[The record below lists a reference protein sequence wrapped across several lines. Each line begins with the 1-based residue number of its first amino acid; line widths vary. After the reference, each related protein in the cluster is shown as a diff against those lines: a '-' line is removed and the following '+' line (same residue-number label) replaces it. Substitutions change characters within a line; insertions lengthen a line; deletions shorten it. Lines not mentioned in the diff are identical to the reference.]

1 MYTLKKLHNVSMPAG
16 DIRKFIKSSDN
27 EFNGFGEVYFSYAN
41 NGHIKAWKKH
51 KEMIMNVL
59 VISGEVKF
67 VFLVNDKFE
76 EIAVKCSDNNL
87 LTVYPN
93 TWFGFEGIGKD
104 NLICNFANLE
114 HSEDELERKDVSDFK
129 YKWRIE

>member
-1 MYTLKKLHNVSMPAG
+1 MPAG
-16 DIRKFIKSSDN
+16 DIRKFIKLSDK

-41 NGHIKAWKKH
+41 NGYIKAWKKH

-67 VFLVNDKFE
+67 VFLVNDKFKE
-76 EIAVKCSDNNL
+76 LIIKCSDNNL

-93 TWFGFEGIGKD
+93 TWFGFEGVGKD

-114 HSEDELERKDVSDFK
+114 HSEDELERKDVSDFE